1 MVKGINFIQ
10 YKKLKDLDLQFKEGL
25 NIISGTNG
33 TCKTSILQIISN
45 SYQKVTNACNWV
57 NDKKSL
63 SLLNN
68 TNKVVNAK
76 IESLTKGDKIYADP
90 APKIRGPLFSV
101 IYDDDLEYKFRKHNC
116 QKENRYSLKPI
127 YPNGKRE
134 SLPFLPVLYLGI
146 TRLYPIGEYDEES
159 QLKMLRSDL
168 PDQYIAE
175 IEGIYSKHTDIHFN
189 NLRPQ
194 AMGNVKIRPD
204 FNTSAEGVD
213 SNTIS
218 AGEDNLYI
226 ILHALMSLRYY
237 YESITSEKTIESILL
252 IDELDA
258 TLHPSLQNALIDLFI
273 EYGRAYKIQTIVTT
287 HSLSAI
293 KHGLD
298 KKCNVVYLINMPN
311 CVKQIDD
318 VSFPKIEMYLK
329 NKTKDDVF
337 SNKKITVYMED
348 DEARLFFRH
357 LMSSKPNNAYQYF
370 HMPDCKIGAETLVNL
385 FNDYN
390 LSYNYSGCIC
400 ILDGDKSR
408 SISIKDCIMSL
419 PGDSSVEKIMMDYA
433 LALGNNDDFWSIELM
448 ECGYTYELFRET
460 IKPDIEEMKQ
470 GQKERE
476 WRKSVFNK
484 HLKFFEFVIEKWI
497 HDGMNEDSPNYA
509 SIRNFYTNLENL
521 FNKISKIK
529 GIPMNEWSWSN

>member
-1 MVKGINFIQ
+1 MVKRIKIIQ

-45 SYQKVTNACNWV
+45 SYQKVTKTCNWV

-63 SLLNN
+63 EIINN

-76 IESLTKGDKIYADP
+76 IESLTKGDKKYADP
-90 APKIRGPLFSV
+90 APKIRGALFSV
-101 IYDDDLEYKFRKHNC
+101 IYDDNLEYKFRKHNC
-116 QKENRYSLKPI
+116 EIENRYGLKLT
-127 YPNGKRE
+127 YPKGKRE
-134 SLPFLPVLYLGI
+134 SLPFLPVVYLGI

-159 QLKMLRSDL
+159 QLIMLKKDL
-168 PDQYIAE
+168 PNQYIDE
-175 IEGIYSKHTDIHFN
+175 IKKIYSKHTSINFN
-189 NLRPQ
+189 NLKPQ

-204 FNTSAEGVD
+204 FDTNAEGVD

-237 YESITSEKTIESILL
+237 YESITSEKNIESILL

-298 KKCNVVYLINMPN
+298 KKCNVIYLINMPN
-311 CVKQIDD
+311 CVKQIED
-318 VSFPKIEMYLK
+318 VTFPKIEMYLK
-329 NKTKDDVF
+329 NITKDDVF
-337 SNKKITVYMED
+337 SNKKITIYMED

-357 LMSSKPNNAYQYF
+357 LMSNKPNNAYQYF
-370 HMPDCKIGAETLVNL
+370 YMPECKIGAETLISL

-390 LSYNYSGCIC
+390 LSYNYTGCIC
-400 ILDGDKSR
+400 MLDGDKSR
-408 SISIKDCIMSL
+408 GISIDDCIMAL
-419 PGDSSVEKIMMDYA
+419 PGDSSIEKIMMDYA
-433 LALGNNDDFWSIELM
+433 LELENNDEFWSELM
-448 ECGYTYELFRET
+448 EYGYTYEYFRET
-460 IKPDIEEMKQ
+460 IKPDIEKPKE

-476 WRKSVFNK
+476 WRKDAFIK
-484 HLKFFEFVIEKWI
+484 HLKFFEFVVDKWI
-497 HDGMNEDSPNYA
+497 YDSMKEDSPNHN
-509 SIRNFYTNLENL
+509 SICKFYRNLEVL
-521 FNKISKIK
+521 FYKISKIK
-529 GIPMNEWSWSN
+529 GIPRNEWSWSD